1 MLRAQH
7 QYEELKTFSLWPF
20 GDLGA
25 EDKSKNEN
33 PQN

>member
-7 QYEELKTFSLWPF
+7 QYEELKAFNLWPF

-25 EDKSKNEN
+25 EDKN
-33 PQN
+33 

>member
-7 QYEELKTFSLWPF
+7 EYEELKAFNLWPF
-20 GDLGA
+20 GDLGL
-25 EDKSKNEN
+25 EEKKEN